1 MATTFDDT
9 APRPA
14 GAGWGWIVG
23 YGVLSLLLGC
33 FAFAQPVAATLAAT
47 VVLGVSLLLAGVV
60 ALAAAWRAHDHEGRG
75 YSLAIGATSLVAG
88 LLVLFFPAG
97 GALSLTIIVTA
108 WLAIRGVSELVMGF
122 RYRFGRAWML
132 ILGAVNV
139 ILALY
144 LWYWLPLSA
153 LLAPGV
159 ALGISFLLGGVNSL
173 LSGLNH
179 KKGAPA
185 FGVSA

>member
-1 MATTFDDT
+1 VATTHEDAARRT
-9 APRPA
+9 A

-23 YGVLSLLLGC
+23 YGILSLLVGY
-33 FAFAQPVAATLAAT
+33 FAFARPLAATLAAS
-47 VVLGVSLLLAGVV
+47 VVLGIGLVLTGAV
-60 ALAAAWRAHDHEGRG
+60 AIAVAARAHDHEGRG

-88 LLVLFFPAG
+88 LFVLYFPAG

-153 LLAPGV
+153 LLAPGI
-159 ALGISFLLGGVNSL
+159 ALGISFLLGGVNAV

-185 FGVSA
+185 FAV